1 MERGE
6 LVNKA
11 SVYLDDKKYEIVDVS
26 EDGRNLNFRL
36 KDCMGKNFSFI
47 LWDDHKDLKAKNEL
61 LKGYN
66 KFRNIKKKELEESLK
81 FVRQFTGNKNLKG
94 VLLKK
99 KQEKFNE
106 VRNIG
111 NYNRK
116 INTVFVSP
124 DETDK
129 ISVLV
134 KVLGYKRAMQL
145 SRDVSLR
152 KVKI

>member
-1 MERGE
+1 MERGD
-6 LVNKA
+6 LLNKA
-11 SVYLDDKKYEIVDVS
+11 CVYLNGKNYEIVDVS
-26 EDGRNLNFRL
+26 EDGRNLNFTL
-36 KDCMGKNFSFI
+36 KDCMGRDFSYI
-47 LWDDHKDLKAKNEL
+47 LWAQHKDLKAKNEL

-106 VRNIG
+106 VRNKG

-124 DETDK
+124 NETDK
-129 ISVLV
+129 ISILV

-145 SRDVSLR
+145 SRDVSLG